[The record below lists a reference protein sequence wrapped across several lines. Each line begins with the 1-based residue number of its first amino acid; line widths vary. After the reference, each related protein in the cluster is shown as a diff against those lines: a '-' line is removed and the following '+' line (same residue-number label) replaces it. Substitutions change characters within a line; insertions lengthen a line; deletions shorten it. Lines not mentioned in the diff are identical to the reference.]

1 MKLGVPICHLIAV
14 PFPSVWHTEQDNA
27 DALDIESIR
36 DLALTFR
43 ILVAEYLG
51 LIDYME

>member
-1 MKLGVPICHLIAV
+1 MNLGVPICHLIAV
-14 PFPSVWHTEQDNA
+14 PFPSVWHTEADNA
-27 DALDIESIR
+27 NALDIDSIR

-51 LIDYME
+51 LIEYIE